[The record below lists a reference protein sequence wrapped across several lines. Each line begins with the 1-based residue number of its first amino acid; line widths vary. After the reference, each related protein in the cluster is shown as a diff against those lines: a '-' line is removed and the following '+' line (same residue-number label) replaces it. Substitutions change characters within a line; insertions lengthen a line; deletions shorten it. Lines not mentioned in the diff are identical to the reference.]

1 MKKIIVTGATGS
13 IGRRLCPLLIGNRYE
28 VVIFTRN
35 PEKARNI
42 IPGAANY
49 IKWDYKSG
57 LDDPSS
63 LKLRRTGWMNELNGK
78 DAVIHLAGANLGA
91 KRWNEKYKKIAYDSR
106 VISTRNL
113 VEAIKSVDQKPKVF
127 ICSSA
132 VGYYGN
138 RNDEELDESSL
149 PADNYLANLC
159 KDWEAEAAKVE
170 EIGIRRVS
178 VRTGLVLDKNEGL
191 LKQMLPAFKL
201 FVGGYLGN
209 GKQWFPWIHINDI
222 VGIYLHAID
231 NESISGAVNAA
242 SPGIVRMK
250 EFATAFGKVL
260 HRPALFPI
268 PKIAVKILKG
278 GLGNYVTDSQKVI
291 PNKLIRN
298 GYKFKFEKLEDALR
312 NLMK

>member
-13 IGRRLCPLLIGNRYE
+13 IGSRLCPLLIEKGNE
-28 VVIFTRN
+28 VTIFTRST
-35 PEKARNI
+35 EFAKRI
-42 IPGAANY
+42 IPNAFNY
-49 IKWDYKSG
+49 IEWNYESG

-63 LKLRRTGWMNELNGK
+63 LKLSRTGWMNELSGK

-113 VEAIKSVDQKPKVF
+113 VEAIKSAEQKPKVF

-132 VGYYGN
+132 VGIYGN
-138 RNDEELDESSL
+138 RNDEALDESSL

-170 EIGIRRVS
+170 EFGIRKVS
-178 VRTGLVLDKNEGL
+178 IRTGLVLDKDEGL

-201 FVGGYLGN
+201 FAGGYLGN

-222 VGIYLHAID
+222 VEIYLHAIGS
-231 NESISGAVNAA
+231 ETLAGAINSA

-250 EFATAFGKVL
+250 EFATELGKVL

-278 GLGNYVTDSQKVI
+278 ELGNFVTDSQKVI
-291 PNKLIRN
+291 PNKLLQS
-298 GYKFKFEKLEDALR
+298 GYNFKFENLEDALR
-312 NLMK
+312 DVLK